1 MARIIASFTPML
13 DFARCSGWSHLLDQ
27 TYSGDDNDHNGNS
40 TARGYLLADLVEK
53 IPSRANRREN
63 VRWFH

>member
-1 MARIIASFTPML
+1 ME
-13 DFARCSGWSHLLDQ
+13 GWS
-27 TYSGDDNDHNGNS
+27 SAGDDNDHNGNS